1 MCKVYECEKCAEKCP
16 YLHRKAHLW
25 AHTHSASGITQ
36 RRPTADPVLP
46 PYEID
51 GEYVD
56 IYTTF
61 AKHIMPQIKKGKC
74 TNVYNFQI
82 GEFGVRSISTLA
94 RRVFD
99 AQANSFKISISLG
112 VILKNNE
119 TDELT
124 YYWPSQN
131 NQLLVETPTL
141 IRNESDMAGLC
152 DAILQKNLQNH
163 VTYPNTKYSFVKCT
177 NVSFYVT
184 QLPGL
189 LVGAPVVLPEH
200 LLHNKGL
207 YSLTKA
213 NRSGKPY
220 DDHLCFFRALALHRG
235 EKISALELTA
245 KQLLQEFCDSVP
257 MNVKDFCGIGLDQL
271 EDASNLFDV
280 GINVYVQDEA
290 RNTDLV
296 YRTVKQGNI
305 MYLNLYIDHF
315 SYVKDLEKY
324 SRSFCCPKCRKIWTH
339 HGHFKRHL
347 KACDAGT
354 KSIYAN
360 GVFALPQNIFEQL
373 EVHGV
378 DIPPHLRFF
387 EYRIAF
393 DIECFLCEETDRP
406 NTERVVFSH
415 RHELASISISSNVPD
430 FEDPACLI
438 SDGSSRKLVK
448 EAVDYMNEIS
458 ARASEL
464 QHDKFADYLG
474 DIEELED
481 EALCAKFEEY
491 MTQTPVLS
499 FNGGCF
505 IQLILEFELNIC
517 NLTKTRLI
525 FAHISIILAQIKL

>member
-1 MCKVYECEKCAEKCP
+1 MDCPDCGAHMFSSDLARHRGTSQCKMYECVRCGEKCP
-16 YLHRKAHLW
+16 HLHRKDHLR
-25 AHTHSASGITQ
+25 AHTSEGIAQ

-46 PYEID
+46 SYEID
-51 GEYVD
+51 SEYVD
-56 IYTTF
+56 IYTTY
-61 AKHIMPQIKKGKC
+61 AKHIKPQIKKGRC
-74 TNVYNFQI
+74 TDVYNFQI
-82 GEFGVRSISTLA
+82 GDFGVQSISTLA

-99 AQANSFKISISLG
+99 ARANSFKISISLG

-119 TDELT
+119 TNELS

-131 NQLLVETPTL
+131 NQLLVPTPTL

-152 DAILQKNLQNH
+152 DTILQKNLQNL
-163 VTYPNTKYSFVKCT
+163 VAYPNTKFTFVKCT

-200 LLHNKGL
+200 LLHNQGL
-207 YSLTKA
+207 YSLTSRKGVQYTD
-213 NRSGKPY
+213 N
-220 DDHLCFFRALALHRG
+220 LCFFRALALHRG
-235 EKISALELTA
+235 AKITSLELPA
-245 KQLLQEFCDSVP
+245 KQLLKEFCDSVP
-257 MNVKDFCGIGLDQL
+257 MDVKDFCGIGLDQL
-271 EDASNLFDV
+271 EDAANLFDV

-296 YRTVKQGNI
+296 YRTVKQTNI

-315 SYVKDLEKY
+315 SYVKDLDKY
-324 SRSFCCPKCRKIWTH
+324 SSSFCCPKCRKIWTH
-339 HGHFKRHL
+339 HGNFKRHL

-354 KSIYAN
+354 RSIYAN
-360 GVFALPQNIFEQL
+360 GVFALPQNVFEQL

-378 DIPPHLRFF
+378 EIPPHLRFF
-387 EYRIAF
+387 EHRIAF

-406 NTERVVFSH
+406 NTERVAFSH
-415 RHELASISISSNVPD
+415 RHELASISICSNVPD
-430 FEDPACLI
+430 FENPVCLI
-438 SDGSSRKLVK
+438 SDGSPRKLVK

-458 ARASEL
+458 DRASEL

-474 DIEELED
+474 DIEELEN

-491 MTQTPVLS
+491 MNQTPVLS

-505 IQLILEFELNIC
+505 I
-517 NLTKTRLI
+517 
-525 FAHISIILAQIKL
+525 